1 MSGRTLAEK
10 ILSHRLGRPVEAGEF
25 VVAPVDLVLAHEGT
39 AVLAIERFEAL
50 GRGRPAIRVLLFLDH
65 AAPAPRA
72 ELANVQR
79 RMRAFAA
86 EMGARLYG
94 VGSGI
99 CHQIVAER
107 WAAPGQIIVGADSH
121 TCTAGALGAFA
132 TGMGSTDVGVA
143 MAFGATWFRV
153 PETLRLDLTG
163 RGADGRGLPPGV
175 TAKDVILHI
184 IGLLGDDGAVYR
196 ALEFGGPVVEALDV
210 EGRMTLCNMAVEAG
224 AKAGLCPSDDATR
237 RFLEDM
243 GRGEAFAPLHPDPD
257 ARYERRLEVDLSDLS
272 PRVAAP
278 PAVDNVR
285 PVEELVGL
293 RIDQV
298 LIGTCTNG
306 RLADLRLAA
315 RILAGRR
322 VHPDVRLLVAP
333 ASRRVY
339 AEALA
344 EGLIEVLVRAGAAAS
359 FARIFFRNA
368 INVGLLPVICD
379 TGGIETGDMLEID
392 LGAGVV
398 RDLTRGF
405 TRDFAP
411 LPRWMLRIVE
421 DGGIVPHI
429 LARGGFG
436 FAFTAE
442 EDDGCV

>member
-1 MSGRTLAEK
+1 MGGRTLAEK
-10 ILSHRLGRPVEAGEF
+10 ILSRRLGRPVEAGEF
-25 VVAPVDLVLAHEGT
+25 VVAPVDFVLAHEGT
-39 AVLAIERFEAL
+39 AVLAIERFGAL
-50 GRGRPAIRVLLFLDH
+50 GRKRPATRVLLFLDH

-86 EMGARLYG
+86 EVGARLYG

-99 CHQIVAER
+99 CHQVVAEC

-153 PETLRLDLTG
+153 PETVRLDLTG

-175 TAKDVILHI
+175 VAKDVILHV

-224 AKAGLCPSDDATR
+224 AKAGLCPADAATR

-243 GRGEAFAPLHPDPD
+243 GRGEAFVPLYPDPD

-272 PRVAAP
+272 PLVAVP

-285 PVEELVGL
+285 PVEELAGL
-293 RIDQV
+293 RVDQV

-306 RLADLRLAA
+306 RLSDLRLAVQ
-315 RILAGRR
+315 ILAGRR

-344 EGLIEVLVRAGAAAS
+344 EGLIEALVRAGATVLPPGCGPCVGVHLGVLGDDERCLSTQNRNFPGRMGNPRGEIYLASPATAA
-359 FARIFFRNA
+359 ATA
-368 INVGLLPVICD
+368 V
-379 TGGIETGDMLEID
+379 
-392 LGAGVV
+392 AGELV
-398 RDLTRGF
+398 D
-405 TRDFAP
+405 
-411 LPRWMLRIVE
+411 PRE
-421 DGGIVPHI
+421 F
-429 LARGGFG
+429 LA
-436 FAFTAE
+436 
-442 EDDGCV
+442 